1 MKLTSVEI
9 CSGAGGQALGLEN
22 AGFAHAAVVELD
34 PHACET
40 LRYNRGSRWNVIETD
55 LRGWDPVGYEGVDLL
70 AGGVP
75 CPPFSKAGRQ
85 LGADDER
92 DLFPVA
98 LDLVDAINPK
108 AVMLENVRGLLDP
121 KFADYRAGV
130 ESRLADGYQVS
141 WRLLN
146 ASDFGVPQL
155 RPRVIMVAIRKDQ
168 GPFRWPEPDVPVV
181 TVGEAL
187 KKMMGRN
194 GWRGANAWARKANK
208 VAPTLVGGSKK
219 HGGPDLGPTRA
230 RAAWLAL
237 GVDGR
242 TIAEEAPAA
251 DFSGIPRLTVEMAAR
266 VQGFPPEWHFVGRK
280 THAYRQV
287 GNAFPPPV
295 AEAVGLKIAEAIAG
309 ASGTNR
315 KDQAE
320 IRAARRRELDAVA
333 EVGSVEVRPK
343 PRKGKRDVA

>member
-1 MKLTSVEI
+1 MELTSVEI
-9 CSGAGGQALGLEN
+9 CTGAGGQALGLER
-22 AGFAHAAVVELD
+22 AGFAHNAVVEID
-34 PHACET
+34 PHACQT
-40 LRYNRGSRWNVIETD
+40 LRFNRSRWNVIEAD
-55 LRGWDPVGYEGVDLL
+55 LHGWDPAGHEGVDLL

-85 LGADDER
+85 LGGEDER

-98 LDLVDAINPK
+98 LNLVEAINPK

-121 KFADYRAGV
+121 KFSDYRAGV
-130 ESRLADGYQVS
+130 EKRLADRYQVS
-141 WRLLN
+141 WKLLN

-155 RPRVIMVAIRKDQ
+155 RPRVIMVAIRHDQ
-168 GPFRWPEPDVPVV
+168 GVFSWPEPDAPMV

-187 KKMMGRN
+187 KKLMGRN
-194 GWRGANAWARKANK
+194 GWRGANAWAKKANK

-230 RAAWLAL
+230 RAAWAAL

-242 TIAEEAPAA
+242 TIAEEAPPAG
-251 DFSGIPRLTVEMAAR
+251 FTGTPRLTVEMAAR
-266 VQGFPPEWHFVGRK
+266 LQGFPEDWHFVGRK

-295 AEAVGLKIAEAIAG
+295 AEAVGLRIAQAIV
-309 ASGTNR
+309 GTPGKKR
-315 KDQAE
+315 KSHE
-320 IRAARRRELDAVA
+320 GIRTARQWELDAVA
-333 EVGSVEVRPK
+333 EAAPADVQSK
-343 PRKGKRDVA
+343 PRKGKRHVA